1 MTLSKRRVHI
11 TGMGAVS
18 ALGLGVD
25 ALWNASRSGQTGVRT
40 IVLPRTEKQQ
50 VTTAAHYS
58 DFDPAPLLPKPLLDT
73 DRFVQFAL
81 VAADEAMRQAQWT
94 DGEPCGDRTAVI
106 IGSGIGG
113 ATASDLGHYKYY
125 VTGERVDPMTVP
137 KVMPNA
143 AASHIA
149 MRYGA
154 RGPSFAVSSAC
165 SSSTQA
171 IGLGLMLIR
180 SGAVDR
186 AIVGGSEAMLTPATF
201 RAWET
206 LRVMTPTLCRPF
218 SKGRNGMVLGEGAAV
233 FLLEAEDVA
242 RAGVK
247 PIAEMCGYGTS
258 SDASDIVR
266 PDAQGASRS
275 IMLALA
281 DADVHAADIGYIN
294 AHGTGTIL
302 NDVTETE
309 AVRMVFGDGAHMPA
323 LSSTKPVHGHALGA
337 AGAIELVVT
346 VSALRDGVVP
356 PTLNWLEPDP
366 RCISDP
372 VANTARTVTMRHAL
386 TNSFAFG
393 GINAS
398 LIVGK
403 VA

>member
-1 MTLSKRRVHI
+1 MWRAPGS
-11 TGMGAVS
+11 S
-18 ALGLGVD
+18 
-25 ALWNASRSGQTGVRT
+25 Q
-40 IVLPRTEKQQ
+40 LPRC
-50 VTTAAHYS
+50 A
-58 DFDPAPLLPKPLLDT
+58 
-73 DRFVQFAL
+73 
-81 VAADEAMRQAQWT
+81 
-94 DGEPCGDRTAVI
+94 
-106 IGSGIGG
+106 
-113 ATASDLGHYKYY
+113 
-125 VTGERVDPMTVP
+125 
-137 KVMPNA
+137 
-143 AASHIA
+143 
-149 MRYGA
+149 
-154 RGPSFAVSSAC
+154 
-165 SSSTQA
+165 
-171 IGLGLMLIR
+171 
-180 SGAVDR
+180 
-186 AIVGGSEAMLTPATF
+186 
-201 RAWET
+201 
-206 LRVMTPTLCRPF
+206 
-218 SKGRNGMVLGEGAAV
+218 
-233 FLLEAEDVA
+233 
-242 RAGVK
+242 
-247 PIAEMCGYGTS
+247 
-258 SDASDIVR
+258 
-266 PDAQGASRS
+266 AQGASRS

-372 VANTARTVTMRHAL
+372 VANTARTVTMSHAL